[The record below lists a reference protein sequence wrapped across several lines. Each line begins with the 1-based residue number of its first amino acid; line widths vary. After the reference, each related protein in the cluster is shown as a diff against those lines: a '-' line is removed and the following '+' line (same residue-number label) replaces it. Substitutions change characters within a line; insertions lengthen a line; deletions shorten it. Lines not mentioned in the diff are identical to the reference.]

1 MRQNAKENTLFPAKA
16 GQWHGFRPGW
26 LAFPRA
32 VPFLF
37 QKKWKYLFL
46 PFAKHKI
53 AARIQKPARAITSRA
68 TRRSHVP
75 AKAPRAMQAP
85 RKQAHNKR
93 RAHNDHH
100 GVRTGEHAGL

>member
-16 GQWHGFRPGW
+16 GQWHGFRHGW
-26 LAFPRA
+26 LAFSA
-32 VPFLF
+32 GGALFVP
-37 QKKWKYLFL
+37 KKWKYLFL
-46 PFAKHKI
+46 LFAKHKI

-93 RAHNDHH
+93 RTHNDHH
-100 GVRTGEHAGL
+100 GVCTGEHAGL